1 MVPHI
6 TLLYAALL
14 TFLLVALILRIVR
27 LRWALRV
34 GLGDGEDKGL
44 RKAIRAHGN
53 FIETAPWAIF
63 LMLLLEMT
71 GAASSTI
78 LHVYGSALLTAR
90 LLHAWGI
97 SHHSGFSAGRGIGMV
112 LTAIVMMTGAV
123 LLLLRYFAG

>member
-1 MVPHI
+1 MPHI
-6 TLLYAALL
+6 TLLYAAFL
-14 TFLLVALILRIVR
+14 TILLVVLIFQIVR

-34 GLGDGEDKGL
+34 GLGDGEDRGL

-63 LMLLLEMT
+63 LMLLLEIT

-78 LHVYGSALLTAR
+78 LHAYGSALLAGR

-97 SHHSGFSAGRGIGMV
+97 SHHSGFSIGRGIGMV
-112 LTAIVMMTGAV
+112 LTATVMMTGAV
-123 LLLLRYFAG
+123 LLLLRYFT